1 MKSLTIDVTDY
12 VIEIGPGKGIITDVL
27 SQHAGEVVAVE
38 YDQELYNNLVR
49 YHSHDNVTYIFGDFL
64 KYKLPLNRRYKIF
77 SNIPFQIT
85 ADIIRKLT
93 DDVNPPSDI
102 NIIIQREAAKKNC
115 GIPLQK
121 YEGFRAAIIKAQYK
135 VEITHSFK
143 RSDFFPSPN
152 VDTVMLHMQLWDD
165 RLSGDDLQN
174 YKDLVAFF
182 YTNIKG
188 ETAKERLSILF
199 SNEQIKRLGKA
210 NRISLSNSYT
220 LITAEQ
226 WMNIYYYSKIGL
238 TDEKKKKFQD
248 AYKKLQKM
256 NKKLKKQNRT
266 SLRKSSSNKKCRT
279 RIDTSNGTK
288 NR

>member
-1 MKSLTIDVTDY
+1 
-12 VIEIGPGKGIITDVL
+12 
-27 SQHAGEVVAVE
+27 
-38 YDQELYNNLVR
+38 
-49 YHSHDNVTYIFGDFL
+49 
-64 KYKLPLNRRYKIF
+64 
-77 SNIPFQIT
+77 
-85 ADIIRKLT
+85 
-93 DDVNPPSDI
+93 
-102 NIIIQREAAKKNC
+102 
-115 GIPLQK
+115 
-121 YEGFRAAIIKAQYK
+121 
-135 VEITHSFK
+135 
-143 RSDFFPSPN
+143 
-152 VDTVMLHMQLWDD
+152 MQLWDD

-248 AYKKLQKM
+248 AYKKL
-256 NKKLKKQNRT
+256 KKQNRT

>member
-1 MKSLTIDVTDY
+1 MKNLGYSQNFLVNKKLVERLISKSNIDVTDY

-135 VEITHSFK
+135 VVSA
-143 RSDFFPSPN
+143 D
-152 VDTVMLHMQLWDD
+152 
-165 RLSGDDLQN
+165 
-174 YKDLVAFF
+174 
-182 YTNIKG
+182 
-188 ETAKERLSILF
+188 
-199 SNEQIKRLGKA
+199 
-210 NRISLSNSYT
+210 
-220 LITAEQ
+220 
-226 WMNIYYYSKIGL
+226 
-238 TDEKKKKFQD
+238 
-248 AYKKLQKM
+248 
-256 NKKLKKQNRT
+256 
-266 SLRKSSSNKKCRT
+266 
-279 RIDTSNGTK
+279 
-288 NR
+288 